1 MVNLLKNNT
10 WRDVGTI
17 SQVLAHLTAKLKVSP
32 KLSPWLSRMLA
43 ERTYWMSYSEL
54 LSAPTSFEN

>member
-32 KLSPWLSRMLA
+32 EIVTMVVKDAGREDILDVLLRASL
-43 ERTYWMSYSEL
+43 RTHK
-54 LSAPTSFEN
+54 F

>member
-32 KLSPWLSRMLA
+32 EIVTMVVKDA
-43 ERTYWMSYSEL
+43 EDILDVLLRVSLRTHE
-54 LSAPTSFEN
+54 F

>member
-32 KLSPWLSRMLA
+32 EIVTMVVKDA
-43 ERTYWMSYSEL
+43 EDILNVLLRVSLRTHE
-54 LSAPTSFEN
+54 F

>member
-17 SQVLAHLTAKLKVSP
+17 SQVLAHLTAKLKVSREIVTMVV
-32 KLSPWLSRMLA
+32 KDA
-43 ERTYWMSYSEL
+43 EDILDVLLRASLRTHE
-54 LSAPTSFEN
+54 F

>member
-32 KLSPWLSRMLA
+32 EIVTMVVKDAGREDILDVLLRASL
-43 ERTYWMSYSEL
+43 RTHE
-54 LSAPTSFEN
+54 F